1 MEQTYMK
8 EKPILPLLLSMAAPM
23 ILSMLVNS
31 LYNIIDSIFVAK
43 ISEDAMT
50 ALSLVF
56 PIQNVVNSVAVG
68 FGIGINVMIAFC
80 LGADQREQ
88 ADKAASQGMFLSIV
102 HGIILS
108 ITGIL
113 IMPSFLK
120 LFTNNQDTLSLG
132 LRYSNIVLLF
142 SIIIHVEITFEK
154 YFQAMG
160 MMVVSMLSMLCGCI
174 LNIILDP
181 VLIFGIGPFPRLGI
195 EGAAIATGI
204 GQCSTLLIY
213 ILFYIFKKP
222 PVTIR
227 KHLLRPE
234 KNVCIRLYGVGI
246 PGALNMALP
255 SLLISALNGILASI
269 SESGVIIL
277 GIYYKLQTFLYL
289 SVNGMIQGMRP
300 LMGYNY
306 GAKEYGRVKKAIVFV
321 SAVSVLYTLGVW
333 SLVHAFPEFF
343 IRIFNRTGDL
353 VEAGIPAMRIYFFGF
368 FMMAFQFAGQAIFVG
383 LGKAKNAVFF
393 SIFRKVIIVIPLIII
408 LPSMFHMGTD
418 GILMAEPVSNFIGG
432 TACFVTMLCT
442 VWPELTKGERDKNK

>member
-1 MEQTYMK
+1 MK
-8 EKPILPLLLSMAAPM
+8 EKPILPILLSMAAPM

-181 VLIFGIGPFPRLGI
+181 VLIFGI

-306 GAKEYGRVKKAIVFV
+306 GAKEYRRVNKIYRLALTIAIGIMTAGTLLFMFTPETFMKMFTTQETTIAAGASALRIISCGFIV
-321 SAVSVLYTLGVW
+321 SSVSVVSSGALEALGKGNE
-333 SLVHAFPEFF
+333 SLVVSLL
-343 IRIFNRTGDL
+343 RYL
-353 VEAGIPAMRIYFFGF
+353 
-368 FMMAFQFAGQAIFVG
+368 
-383 LGKAKNAVFF
+383 
-393 SIFRKVIIVIPLIII
+393 VIIVPLAFV
-408 LPSMFHMGTD
+408 LSR
-418 GILMAEPVSNFIGG
+418 FIGANG
-432 TACFVTMLCT
+432 VWHSFWITETVTAFVAYGIYRKALH
-442 VWPELTKGERDKNK
+442 NK

>member
-80 LGADQREQ
+80 LGANQREQ

-142 SIIIHVEITFEK
+142 SIIIHVEI
-154 YFQAMG
+154 
-160 MMVVSMLSMLCGCI
+160 
-174 LNIILDP
+174 
-181 VLIFGIGPFPRLGI
+181 
-195 EGAAIATGI
+195 
-204 GQCSTLLIY
+204 
-213 ILFYIFKKP
+213 IFKKP

-306 GAKEYGRVKKAIVFV
+306 GAKEYRRVNKIYRLALTIAIGIMTAGTLLFMFTPETFMKMFTTQETTIAAGASALRIISCGFIV
-321 SAVSVLYTLGVW
+321 SSVSVVSSGALEALGKGNE
-333 SLVHAFPEFF
+333 SLVVSLL
-343 IRIFNRTGDL
+343 RYL
-353 VEAGIPAMRIYFFGF
+353 
-368 FMMAFQFAGQAIFVG
+368 
-383 LGKAKNAVFF
+383 
-393 SIFRKVIIVIPLIII
+393 VIIVPLAFV
-408 LPSMFHMGTD
+408 LSR
-418 GILMAEPVSNFIGG
+418 FIGANG
-432 TACFVTMLCT
+432 VWHSFWITETVTAFVAYGIYRKAL
-442 VWPELTKGERDKNK
+442 RNK

>member
-1 MEQTYMK
+1 MTLYGELAARGLIAQVTAEAEIKDLINNGKATFYIGFDPTADSLHVGHFMALCLMK
-8 EKPILPLLLSMAAPM
+8 RLQMAGNKPIALIGGGTAM
-23 ILSMLVNS
+23 IGDPSGRTDMRQMMTPETIQHNCDCFKKQMSRFIDFSDGKALMVNNADW
-31 LYNIIDSIFVAK
+31 LMDLNYIDV
-43 ISEDAMT
+43 
-50 ALSLVF
+50 
-56 PIQNVVNSVAVG
+56 
-68 FGIGINVMIAFC
+68 
-80 LGADQREQ
+80 
-88 ADKAASQGMFLSIV
+88 
-102 HGIILS
+102 
-108 ITGIL
+108 
-113 IMPSFLK
+113 
-120 LFTNNQDTLSLG
+120 
-132 LRYSNIVLLF
+132 LR
-142 SIIIHVEITFEK
+142 IHVEITFEK

-160 MMVVSMLSMLCGCI
+160 MMVVSMLSMLCVCI

-306 GAKEYGRVKKAIVFV
+306 GAKEYRRVNKIYRLALTIAIGIMTAGTLLFMFTPETFMKMFTTQETTIAAGAAALRSISCGFIV
-321 SAVSVLYTLGVW
+321 SSVSVVSSGALEALGKGNE
-333 SLVHAFPEFF
+333 SLVVSLL
-343 IRIFNRTGDL
+343 RYL
-353 VEAGIPAMRIYFFGF
+353 
-368 FMMAFQFAGQAIFVG
+368 
-383 LGKAKNAVFF
+383 
-393 SIFRKVIIVIPLIII
+393 VIIVPLAFV
-408 LPSMFHMGTD
+408 LSR
-418 GILMAEPVSNFIGG
+418 FIGANG
-432 TACFVTMLCT
+432 VWHSFWITETVTAFVAYGIYRKAL
-442 VWPELTKGERDKNK
+442 RNK

>member
-1 MEQTYMK
+1 MDQTFMK

-31 LYNIIDSIFVAK
+31 LSNIIDSIFVAQ

-56 PIQNVVNSVAVG
+56 PIQNFVNSVAVG

-80 LGADQREQ
+80 LGAGDQLH
-88 ADKAASQGMFLSIV
+88 AHKAASQGFFLSIV
-102 HGIILS
+102 HGILLS

-120 LFTNNQDTLSLG
+120 LFTHNENILSLG

-142 SIIIHVEITFEK
+142 SIIIHAEITFEK

-181 VLIFGIGPFPRLGI
+181 ILIFGLGPFPRLGI

-213 ILFYIFKKP
+213 LLFYIIKKP
-222 PVTIR
+222 PVKIHR
-227 KHLLRPE
+227 NLIRPE
-234 KNVCIRLYGVGI
+234 KKICARLYGVGI
-246 PGALNMALP
+246 PAALNMALP
-255 SLLISALNGILASI
+255 SLLISALNAILASI
-269 SESGVIIL
+269 SETGVTIL

-300 LMGYNY
+300 IIGYNY
-306 GAKEYGRVKKAIVFV
+306 GAKRFDRVKKAFKLQFTVSICFSLFAVALVEVFPTAFLKMFTNDQELIDIGIN
-321 SAVSVLYTLGVW
+321 STRLFLAGMSVMGAQCACQQTFLALGEAKISMFLACLRKIILLFPLALILPNIANMGVW
-333 SLVHAFPEFF
+333 
-343 IRIFNRTGDL
+343 
-353 VEAGIPAMRIYFFGF
+353 
-368 FMMAFQFAGQAIFVG
+368 G
-383 LGKAKNAVFF
+383 L
-393 SIFRKVIIVIPLIII
+393 L
-408 LPSMFHMGTD
+408 L
-418 GILMAEPVSNFIGG
+418 AEPVSDVV
-432 TACFVTMLCT
+432 AASCT
-442 VWPELTKGERDKNK
+442 TIMFTIRSKKILKQ

>member
-142 SIIIHVEITFEK
+142 SIIIHVEITFEIK
-154 YFQAMG
+154 QFCSYF
-160 MMVVSMLSMLCGCI
+160 S
-174 LNIILDP
+174 
-181 VLIFGIGPFPRLGI
+181 R
-195 EGAAIATGI
+195 
-204 GQCSTLLIY
+204 
-213 ILFYIFKKP
+213 
-222 PVTIR
+222 
-227 KHLLRPE
+227 
-234 KNVCIRLYGVGI
+234 
-246 PGALNMALP
+246 
-255 SLLISALNGILASI
+255 
-269 SESGVIIL
+269 
-277 GIYYKLQTFLYL
+277 
-289 SVNGMIQGMRP
+289 
-300 LMGYNY
+300 
-306 GAKEYGRVKKAIVFV
+306 
-321 SAVSVLYTLGVW
+321 
-333 SLVHAFPEFF
+333 
-343 IRIFNRTGDL
+343 
-353 VEAGIPAMRIYFFGF
+353 
-368 FMMAFQFAGQAIFVG
+368 
-383 LGKAKNAVFF
+383 
-393 SIFRKVIIVIPLIII
+393 
-408 LPSMFHMGTD
+408 
-418 GILMAEPVSNFIGG
+418 
-432 TACFVTMLCT
+432 
-442 VWPELTKGERDKNK
+442 

>member
-80 LGADQREQ
+80 LGANQREQ

-142 SIIIHVEITFEK
+142 AVIINVEIFFEK

-160 MMVVSMLSMLCGCI
+160 MMVVSMLSMLLGCI

-227 KHLLRPE
+227 EHLLRPE

-269 SESGVIIL
+269 SETGVIIL

-306 GAKEYGRVKKAIVFV
+306 GAKEYKRVNNIYRLALTIAIGIMAAGTLLFIFTPETFMKMFTTQETTIAAGASALRIISCGFIV
-321 SAVSVLYTLGVW
+321 SSVSVVSSGALEALGKGNE
-333 SLVHAFPEFF
+333 SLVVSLL
-343 IRIFNRTGDL
+343 RYL
-353 VEAGIPAMRIYFFGF
+353 
-368 FMMAFQFAGQAIFVG
+368 
-383 LGKAKNAVFF
+383 
-393 SIFRKVIIVIPLIII
+393 VIIVPLAFV
-408 LPSMFHMGTD
+408 LSR
-418 GILMAEPVSNFIGG
+418 FIGANG
-432 TACFVTMLCT
+432 VWHSFWITETVTAFVAYGIYRKALR
-442 VWPELTKGERDKNK
+442 KK